1 MAIPVSS
8 QARSAVVLMVDD
20 NEDHVFL
27 ARESLEEARV
37 MVNLQHVDS
46 GEKCLA
52 FLRRQPPYESAPWPD
67 VVLLDIH
74 MPRMD
79 GYQVMEEISKDPV
92 LRALTVLVLSTSAE
106 SVDVKRMYALG
117 CKSYL
122 TKPVD
127 FQGFTAAMR
136 TLAGYWFDLVV
147 LPGEPGQPR
156 A

>member
-1 MAIPVSS
+1 MATPVSR

-37 MVNLQHVDS
+37 MVNLQHVDG

-52 FLRRQPPYESAPWPD
+52 YLRREPPYESAPWPD

-92 LRALTVLVLSTSAE
+92 LRNLTVIVLSTSAE
-106 SVDVKRMYALG
+106 LVDVKRMYALG

-136 TLAGYWFDLVV
+136 TMAGYWFDLVV
-147 LPGEPGQPR
+147 LPGEPEQP

>member
-1 MAIPVSS
+1 MATPVSS

-37 MVNLQHVDS
+37 MVNLQHVDA

-52 FLRRQPPYESAPWPD
+52 YLRRLPPYENAPWPD

-92 LRALTVLVLSTSAE
+92 LRTLTVIVLSTSAE
-106 SVDVKRMYALG
+106 LVDVKRMYALG